1 MSRAI
6 RITVLVE
13 NTARGRGILGE
24 HGLAIWIEI
33 GSQRILFDTGQGMAL
48 SHNAT
53 ELGMPLE
60 SVDHIVLSHGHYDH
74 TGGLDHM
81 LKAAGHPRVY
91 AHPDAFSPKYAR
103 NDNGA
108 SRDIAIPYIDETTV
122 RQKAENLIWTKQPTE
137 ICERLFVTGEIPRLS
152 KFEDTGGPF
161 FLDEKCQHP
170 DPLADD
176 QAVFFE
182 SAQGT
187 VVLLGCAHAGV
198 INTLEY
204 VRRLTNGKPI
214 HAVMGGMHLVS
225 ASQQRL
231 NRTIEALRKLNVARL
246 GPAHCT
252 GMPATVELSAAFP
265 ERCFAWTAGC
275 HMEFETPNTITQDE
289 RRQHDEQNTS
299 T

>member
-6 RITVLVE
+6 RVTVLVE
-13 NTARGRGILGE
+13 NTAQSRGILGE

-48 SHNAT
+48 SNNAA

-60 SVDHIVLSHGHYDH
+60 SVDYIVLSHGHYDH
-74 TGGLDHM
+74 TGGLSRM
-81 LKAAGHPRVY
+81 LKTAGYPKVY
-91 AHPDAFSPKYAR
+91 AHPDAFLPKYAR
-103 NDNGA
+103 NDNGT

-122 RQKAENLIWTKQPTE
+122 RQKAENLVLTKQPIE
-137 ICERLFVTGEIPRLS
+137 ICEHLFVTGEIPRPS
-152 KFEDTGGPF
+152 EFEDTGGPF
-161 FLDEKCQHP
+161 FLDKECRHP

-182 SAQGT
+182 SAEGT

-204 VRRLTNGKPI
+204 IRRLTNGKPI
-214 HAVMGGMHLVS
+214 HAVMGGMHLIS
-225 ASQQRL
+225 ASPQRL
-231 NRTIEALRKLNVARL
+231 DRTIEALRQLNVTRL

-252 GMPATVELSAAFP
+252 GMVAAMKLWAAFP
-265 ERCFAWTAGC
+265 ERCFPWTAGC
-275 HMEFETPNTITQDE
+275 YMEFETP
-289 RRQHDEQNTS
+289 
-299 T
+299 